1 MGGADEVDA
10 YDDEDPPIGELVSR
24 LIDEGKAYGRAEIG
38 LVRAHAEVAV
48 DRVKRP
54 TISVGIALAF
64 ALAGVIA
71 LIMTLVLSLAALLG
85 PLAGGLIATLA
96 AFAIAGLFVWLAL
109 RHWNAKS

>member
-1 MGGADEVDA
+1 MSGADEFDH
-10 YDDEDPPIGELVSR
+10 DDDPPIGELVSR

-54 TISVGIALAF
+54 AISVGIAAAF

-71 LIMTLVLSLAALLG
+71 LIMTLVLSLSALLG
-85 PLAGGLIATLA
+85 PLIGGLIATVA

-109 RHWNAKS
+109 RQWKAKS

>member
-1 MGGADEVDA
+1 MNGADEVA
-10 YDDEDPPIGELVSR
+10 YYEEDPPIGELVSR

-54 TISVGIALAF
+54 AILVGVALSF

-71 LIMTLVLSLAALLG
+71 LIMTLVLTLSALLG
-85 PLAGGLIATLA
+85 PLIGGLIATLA

-109 RHWNAKS
+109 RQWNATS

>member
-1 MGGADEVDA
+1 MSGADEHA
-10 YDDEDPPIGELVSR
+10 YDEEPPIGELVSR

-54 TISVGIALAF
+54 AISVALAIAF
-64 ALAGVIA
+64 AFAGVIA
-71 LIMTLVLSLAALLG
+71 LVMTMVLSLASLLG

-96 AFAIAGLFVWLAL
+96 TFAISGLFVWLAL
-109 RHWNAKS
+109 RQWKAGV